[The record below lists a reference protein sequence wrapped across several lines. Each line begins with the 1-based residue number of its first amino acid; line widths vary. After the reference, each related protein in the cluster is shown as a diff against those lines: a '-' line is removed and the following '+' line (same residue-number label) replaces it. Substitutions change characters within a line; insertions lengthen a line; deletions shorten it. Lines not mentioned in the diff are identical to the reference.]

1 MFNQAIKNVDSNII
15 KYSIRDEEYLL
26 DTSILKEFIK
36 KQQDIEI
43 NMLLQVFDNLKIDSK
58 FSVLLDIKNENLLE
72 KATEKLL
79 SKGAKILDN
88 NIVSEIEIKKLE
100 YIDII
105 LKYNTVIYKKRY
117 TDFVK
122 RNKLRDKQILNLFAY
137 DGYYIYKLNKLIK
150 KKNHELIYKSLG
162 YKYLF
167 TKKKY
172 YY

>member
-26 DTSILKEFIK
+26 DTSILEEFIK
-36 KQQDIEI
+36 KQQDIKI

-105 LKYNTVIYKKRY
+105 LKYNTVIYTKRY

-137 DGYYIYKLNKLIK
+137 DGYYIYINLI
-150 KKNHELIYKSLG
+150 S
-162 YKYLF
+162 
-167 TKKKY
+167 
-172 YY
+172 